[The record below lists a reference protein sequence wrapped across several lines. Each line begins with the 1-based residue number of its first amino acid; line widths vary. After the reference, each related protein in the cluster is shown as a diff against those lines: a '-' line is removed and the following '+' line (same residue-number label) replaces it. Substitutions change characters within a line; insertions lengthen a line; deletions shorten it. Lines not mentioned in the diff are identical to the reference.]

1 MIILHP
7 FNPLVRPE
15 DQLDT
20 WAVLEEIKRT
30 MEIETIQAPCY
41 EPNDYGIALDQWLQA
56 SVLAKARLI
65 VIEHDIVPTLSQMSE
80 IINCRHPW
88 CVFDYKIP
96 TDTGPQ
102 RWTDV
107 LAWSH
112 KSGDGHFP
120 LGFSKFDLNSYYYIN
135 RLYKFEALGSTS
147 WENVA
152 YILSGIMHELGYDAH
167 IHTDPVVHNHE

>member
-7 FNPLVRPE
+7 FNPLVRPY

-20 WAVLEEIKRT
+20 WGVLGGIREEYG
-30 MEIETIQAPCY
+30 EIVVEHPCY
-41 EPNDYGIALDQWLQA
+41 GPYDYGGALYNWIISAVAL
-56 SVLAKARLI
+56 KTPLI
-65 VIEHDIVPTLSQMSE
+65 IIEQDIVPTLSQVAQ
-80 IINCRHPW
+80 IINCPYSF
-88 CVFDYKIP
+88 CTFDYKIP

-152 YILSGIMHELGYDAH
+152 YILSKILTDEGTTVHV
-167 IHTDPVVHNHE
+167 HTDLVYHNHE